1 MDLRFGIEQR
11 ILASALRAAFCPVEA
26 GMLIPDEERVCTD
39 CFNFKCIDICTKM
52 PLLEQEF
59 TDDFPEPGASE
70 VCGHDRDQ

>member
-1 MDLRFGIEQR
+1 
-11 ILASALRAAFCPVEA
+11 
-26 GMLIPDEERVCTD
+26 MLIPDEERVCTD